1 MIRVRRPGRRAA
13 LRTLFTLAVAAFTG
27 GALAPLVRHADGT
40 AGRESAGRDAG
51 PRGGFDGGTAG
62 REGAGRGAGP
72 RSGFDEM
79 YRGHRIRGGDA
90 GGGAPGVYVDGRPL
104 HLMRCADGGFL
115 SPLDHYASYPTPLA
129 AARAAVDEL
138 GAARLSARA
147 AVHGGGRAGGHQR
160 GDGRTGGAG
169 GGVRA

>member
-1 MIRVRRPGRRAA
+1 MIRVRGPGRRAA

-40 AGRESAGRDAG
+40 AGRES
-51 PRGGFDGGTAG
+51 T
-62 REGAGRGAGP
+62 GRGTGP

-79 YRGHRIRGGDA
+79 YRGHRIQGGDA